1 MKHIKCVVVGDGA
14 VGKTCLLISY
24 TSNAFPAEY
33 VPTVFDN
40 YSIDVM
46 FNNKPINL
54 QLWDTAGQED
64 YKRLRPLAYPDT
76 DVFILTLVSLT
87 SFENVENF
95 WLPEIKERCPNTP
108 FILVGLKSDLRD
120 DFEQNADELK
130 SKGFAPI
137 ASSKGKELKEKIN
150 ASAYIECSSLK
161 QINLKE
167 VFDSALKVALR
178 PQNIESISD
187 AERNEGACCLLL

>member
-137 ASSKGKELKEKIN
+137 ASSKGKELKEKI
-150 ASAYIECSSLK
+150 ASY
-161 QINLKE
+161 LKE
-167 VFDSALKVALR
+167 INVEIIRK
-178 PQNIESISD
+178 
-187 AERNEGACCLLL
+187 